1 MAGHMRCIVYDNLRA
16 YIFQTRNCIRIR
28 KIRLQNM
35 NPFIRILTAVLLN
48 IDAENLIATSGPA
61 DKTVPANDGGNA
73 KDSDDDDD
81 EETYLDESDGIGN
94 IDDGMSVRDID
105 VDGQISE
112 EESDYDNYD
121 DTNDNEEEEA

>member
-1 MAGHMRCIVYDNLRA
+1 MASVVDAGPDRRYEVLRRGQPAGQEQCLRIEDLIV
-16 YIFQTRNCIRIR
+16 
-28 KIRLQNM
+28 
-35 NPFIRILTAVLLN
+35 
-48 IDAENLIATSGPA
+48 TSGPA

-73 KDSDDDDD
+73 KDSGDDDD
-81 EETYLDESDGIGN
+81 EETYLDESDDIGN

-105 VDGQISE
+105 DDGQISE

>member
-1 MAGHMRCIVYDNLRA
+1 MKELQGLGLRVDLVDEH
-16 YIFQTRNCIRIR
+16 TN
-28 KIRLQNM
+28 
-35 NPFIRILTAVLLN
+35 N

-73 KDSDDDDD
+73 KDSDDDD

-105 VDGQISE
+105 DDGQISE